1 MEASLVYSELQD
13 NQGYRE
19 KNPVSNGKKENK
31 KVVGQESPQ
40 QWAIAIPRFAYQN
53 LIVRPYC

>member
-19 KNPVSNGKKENK
+19 KNPVSNRKKK
-31 KVVGQESPQ
+31 IRK
-40 QWAIAIPRFAYQN
+40 
-53 LIVRPYC
+53 LLVRSHHNNGPLPFQDLPIRI